1 MTVKECYEQMGSD
14 YEGVLER
21 LGSEAIVKRFA
32 LKFLQDPSFA
42 QLKESLAKNDGE
54 EAFRAAHTLKGVCL
68 NLGFDELFEVSA
80 ELTEKLRE
88 RKTAGS
94 EELFQKVSEK
104 YHNNSVFLKPSAAY
118 RLYHSHYTFSGKD
131 SYRVIPE
138 FCSLTVKK
146 NQASYKVAWT
156 SALKHRL
163 SSI

>member
-14 YEGVLER
+14 YEGVLGR

-32 LKFLQDPSFA
+32 LKFLQDPSFAQLKESFA

-94 EELFQKVSEK
+94 EELFQKVSQK
-104 YHNNSVFLKPSAAY
+104 YQK
-118 RLYHSHYTFSGKD
+118 
-131 SYRVIPE
+131 
-138 FCSLTVKK
+138 TVTAI
-146 NQASYKVAWT
+146 QG
-156 SALKHRL
+156 LE
-163 SSI
+163 

>member
-14 YEGVLER
+14 YEGVLGR

-42 QLKESLAKNDGE
+42 QNDGE

-94 EELFQKVSEK
+94 EELFQKVSQK
-104 YHNNSVFLKPSAAY
+104 YQK
-118 RLYHSHYTFSGKD
+118 
-131 SYRVIPE
+131 
-138 FCSLTVKK
+138 TVTAI
-146 NQASYKVAWT
+146 QG
-156 SALKHRL
+156 LE
-163 SSI
+163 